1 MLINKIV
8 IGVSGGPDSMY
19 LLNELIKNK
28 RFEPIV
34 VHVNYNFRE
43 ESNEE
48 QEFVEQFCKVNNVRL
63 YINNVQES
71 DWNKYKHLGNKQSMA
86 RELRYDEYFKVAKE
100 NNTKHIFVA
109 HHKDDFIETAIMQEA
124 KSGDYLYFGIP
135 EETRRDEYI
144 IRRPLLNKWKSE
156 LIESLEED
164 NIEYKVDS
172 SNLEP
177 IYERNRVRL
186 ELSNKTK
193 EEKEEIYNKFAKM
206 NKEKKTLRKEVDDQ
220 FEELKES
227 EFDWDKFNNIPKEVR
242 RFVVYKWLTS
252 HSSRVNISS
261 DKLDGV
267 VEFLLNKRGD
277 KSYRLMENIF
287 MSVKKGK
294 IIIYNNY
301 GNRE

>member
-48 QEFVEQFCKVNNVRL
+48 QKFVEQFCKDNNVKL
-63 YINNVQES
+63 NLTNVQES
-71 DWNKYKHLGNKQSMA
+71 DWDKYKHLGNKQSMA
-86 RELRYDEYFKVAKE
+86 RELRYEKYFEAAKE
-100 NNTKHIFVA
+100 NNTKFIFVA

-124 KSGDYLYFGIP
+124 KSNDYLYFGIP
-135 EETRRDEYI
+135 EETKWNGFI

-156 LIESLEED
+156 LIESLEAE
-164 NIEYKVDS
+164 NIEYKIDS

-177 IYERNRVRL
+177 VYERNRIRL
-186 ELSNKTK
+186 ELSDKSI
-193 EEKEEIYNKFAKM
+193 EEKEEIYDRFMTINNLKSDLREKVDVHY
-206 NKEKKTLRKEVDDQ
+206 KELE
-220 FEELKES
+220 ES
-227 EFDWDKFNNIPKEVR
+227 EFDWDTFNNIEEEIK
-242 RFVVYKWLTS
+242 RFIVYKWLINHET
-252 HSSRVNISS
+252 RINISS

-267 VEFLLNKRGD
+267 IEFLSNKRGD
-277 KSYRLMENIF
+277 KSYRLMENLF

-294 IIIYNNY
+294 INIYNN
-301 GNRE
+301 